1 MKPGFK
7 EILQFRENA
16 IKVGSKLDF
25 QTSSFL
31 NKLLPKA
38 AQILQVHTVNIFLC
52 AESKGLQHESFGNN
66 ERINLISL
74 SLADIIFPHRR
85 SLNRIDETDLEMSG
99 NKELDQVV
107 RVMCRRFKTNDEVAF
122 IKSRKR
128 EKQLTEAIIVIRE
141 LERLNEYFAFRI
153 KDGSEVVELS
163 DVNANVEQSE
173 TLLLVS

>member
-1 MKPGFK
+1 
-7 EILQFRENA
+7 
-16 IKVGSKLDF
+16 
-25 QTSSFL
+25 
-31 NKLLPKA
+31 
-38 AQILQVHTVNIFLC
+38 
-52 AESKGLQHESFGNN
+52 
-66 ERINLISL
+66 
-74 SLADIIFPHRR
+74 
-85 SLNRIDETDLEMSG
+85 MSG

-153 KDGSEVVELS
+153 KDGSEVVEFS